1 MGQSFF
7 AHDFI
12 AHAEA
17 PFPFAFFVVDRCTP
31 KKLSLSRNGF
41 PVGRPLLRWYD
52 VAGYLIISH
61 VFPQSPYFIKKTTCT
76 MTFIPTSA
84 ISPLHSSKIQP
95 ARRGTLPPWF
105 KVRLQPGPHYQELRQ
120 LVETH
125 RLHTICEEARC
136 PNLWECWNN
145 RTATFLILGDICTR
159 RCHYCSV
166 STGRPL
172 APDTGEP
179 QRVAEAVKLL
189 KLRHAVITSVNR
201 DDLPDGGAT
210 LFSEAIARIRQ
221 VNPSCTVEVLIPDF
235 LGHDEDLALVI
246 NKKPDI
252 LNHNIETVPR
262 LFPAIRPQGKY
273 LRSLKVLQQAHEMGA
288 RTKSGLMAGLGET
301 EEEILSVMKDL
312 RRVGCEMLT
321 LGQYLR
327 PTKDHAPVARYYTP
341 DEFEGF
347 KQEAERLGFHHV
359 ESGPLVRSSY
369 HAEQQ
374 AIHGSPI

>member
-1 MGQSFF
+1 MS
-7 AHDFI
+7 
-12 AHAEA
+12 
-17 PFPFAFFVVDRCTP
+17 
-31 KKLSLSRNGF
+31 
-41 PVGRPLLRWYD
+41 
-52 VAGYLIISH
+52 
-61 VFPQSPYFIKKTTCT
+61 
-76 MTFIPTSA
+76 FIPTSA
-84 ISPLHSSKIQP
+84 ISPLHSSKVQT

-105 KVRLQPGPHYQELRQ
+105 KVRLQPGPHYKELRQ

-125 RLHTICEEARC
+125 QLHTICEEARC

-172 APDTGEP
+172 APDTEEP

-210 LFSEAIARIRQ
+210 LFAETIKHIRQ
-221 VNPSCTVEVLIPDF
+221 VNPTCTVEGLIPDF
-235 LGHDEDLALVI
+235 QGHQQDLATVI
-246 NKKPDI
+246 SQKPDI

-273 LRSLKVLQQAHEMGA
+273 SRSLKILQWAQEMGA

-301 EEEILSVMKDL
+301 EEEILAVMKDL
-312 RRVGCEMLT
+312 RRVGCDMLT
-321 LGQYLR
+321 LGQYLC
-327 PTKDHAPVARYYTP
+327 PTKAHAPVVRFYTP
-341 DEFEGF
+341 EEFE
-347 KQEAERLGFHHV
+347 KLKLEAERLGFHHV

-374 AIHGSPI
+374 ATHNPTS